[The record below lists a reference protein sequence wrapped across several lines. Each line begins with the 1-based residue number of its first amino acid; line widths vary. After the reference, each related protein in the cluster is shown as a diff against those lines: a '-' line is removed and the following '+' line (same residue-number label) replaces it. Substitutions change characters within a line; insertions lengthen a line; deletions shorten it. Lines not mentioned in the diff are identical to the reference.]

1 MEKQRIL
8 EAILTMGLP
17 CWTKTYERRPKVT
30 EMVVLPG
37 VLSSWRRCIY
47 LRGQRAEWL
56 LYIAWSWSGLLTLNE
71 WARSGMPT
79 KERTAMP
86 KDDEMNWPRQNTT
99 TVAHQAHCKTDRVQN
114 GMIKE

>member
-37 VLSSWRRCIY
+37 VLPSWCRCIY

-56 LYIAWSWSGLLTLNE
+56 LYCLELE
-71 WARSGMPT
+71 WT
-79 KERTAMP
+79 FNFERMGAQ
-86 KDDEMNWPRQNTT
+86 RH
-99 TVAHQAHCKTDRVQN
+99 AHQREN
-114 GMIKE
+114 GDAER